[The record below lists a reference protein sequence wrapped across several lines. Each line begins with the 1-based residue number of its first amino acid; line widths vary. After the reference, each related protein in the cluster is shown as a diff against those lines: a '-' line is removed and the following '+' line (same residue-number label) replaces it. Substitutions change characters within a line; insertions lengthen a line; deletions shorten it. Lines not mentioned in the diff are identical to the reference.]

1 MKNIAILALL
11 GLVWAEQL
19 LNIEQVKE
27 NDVEQVDD

>member
-11 GLVWAEQL
+11 GLVRAEQL